1 MIGLSCIFFYLAV
14 GFYILGSIVPLAFSK
29 NRILSLKI
37 GSYFGLT
44 ASALGFISG
53 IFIFLLPDPIL
64 LKLLVIAPNIEL
76 QFYFDKL
83 GAFFFLILSAINFLI
98 MIYSLEYMKSY
109 LNDNIAKFSFFYNL
123 FICSM
128 SILFLVSNS
137 VTFLIFWELMS
148 ILSYFLVTFEYRH
161 QQVRKAGFFY
171 IFMTHFGTVFII
183 SGLLYWG
190 TFSNGLNFDAMKIAA
205 MHMSMFSKSIIF
217 ICFLIGFGTKAG
229 IVPLHIWLPMAH
241 PSAPSNVSAMMS
253 SVMIKTAI
261 YGIFRFVVDMLGVG
275 PIWWGSIILFIGIA
289 SSLIGVLYALMEHDI
304 KKLLAYHSV
313 ENIGIIFMGI
323 GVGTIF
329 SSMSLYTFA
338 AIAYCASLFHVLN
351 HAVFKSLLFLSAG
364 SIIRLIG
371 TRDMEHYGGLIKN
384 MPKTALF
391 FLIGSLAISAIPPF
405 NGFASEYQ
413 IYISMLNLSYF
424 AHSYWKLFAILSPV
438 ALILTGALAAACFV
452 KAFSVSFCSLP
463 RSSEAKSA
471 KEPNLF
477 IILPESILAFCCI
490 LLGLLAS
497 DVLCCIAKILMQINS
512 DFYVIHFQTTNFL
525 FFIIFGL
532 IFCLAYFFG
541 RFFGLL
547 NIRKVPTWGC
557 GINLNSKM
565 EYTAASF
572 SQPIRRTYSFFLRP
586 NRKIT
591 LNPTRPLEILFSEDL
606 KPPFTTYLYN
616 PLRKFIL
623 NFSIRMRFLQS
634 GYVHFYLAYIFITL
648 VVLLLC
654 YR

>member
-1 MIGLSCIFFYLAV
+1 MIDLGFILFYLSV
-14 GFYILGSIVPLAFSK
+14 GFYILGAIVPLAFSK
-29 NRILSLKI
+29 NKTLSLKI

-44 ASALGFISG
+44 ASVLGFMSG
-53 IFIFLLPDPIL
+53 VFIFLLPNPIL
-64 LKLLVIAPNIEL
+64 FNLLVIAPNIEL

-83 GAFFFLILSAINFLI
+83 SAFFLLILSTINFLI

-128 SILFLVSNS
+128 SVLFLVSNS
-137 VTFLIFWELMS
+137 ITFLIFWELMS
-148 ILSYFLVTFEYRH
+148 IFSYFLVTFEYRH
-161 QQVRKAGFFY
+161 QHVRKAGFFY

-217 ICFLIGFGTKAG
+217 LCFLIGFGTKAG

-261 YGIFRFVVDMLGVG
+261 YGIFRFVIDMLGVG

-313 ENIGIIFMGI
+313 ENIGIIFMGVGL
-323 GVGTIF
+323 GVIF

-364 SIIRLIG
+364 SISKIIG

-384 MPKTALF
+384 MPKTALS
-391 FLIGSLAISAIPPF
+391 FLIGSLAISAIPPL

-452 KAFSVSFCSLP
+452 KAFSVSFLALP
-463 RSSEAKSA
+463 RSSEAKNA
-471 KEPNLF
+471 KEPNLM
-477 IILPESILAFCCI
+477 IILPEAILAFSCI

-497 DVLCCIAKILMQINS
+497 NILFYISKIVLQIDSN
-512 DFYVIHFQTTNFL
+512 FNVVYFQTTNLL
-525 FFIIFGL
+525 FFIIFG
-532 IFCLAYFFG
+532 IFFSLSIIFG
-541 RFFGLL
+541 KIFGLFE
-547 NIRKVPTWGC
+547 IRKVPTWGC

-591 LNPTRPLEILFSEDL
+591 VNPSKPLDILFSEDL
-606 KPPFTTYLYN
+606 KPPFTTYLYS
-616 PLRKFIL
+616 PIRKFIL
-623 NFSIRMRFLQS
+623 NFSIKMRFLQS

-648 VVLLLC
+648 VVLLLW